1 MEGILGKRK
10 KMAYLKFL
18 PVRLYFVRIR
28 LTDVCHGSH
37 NKIKK
42 TSVATPCVRSSGI
55 EAANARRADSS
66 VKGCTNPITKYTFI
80 TRPKNGPDINA
91 QIISKKGG
99 SLWGFSPCWTDVR
112 LEDAGRAEVKVA
124 RRPPR

>member
-1 MEGILGKRK
+1 MKGILGRRQKLV
-10 KMAYLKFL
+10 YLKLL

-28 LTDVCHGSH
+28 STDVCHGSQS
-37 NKIKK
+37 KIKK
-42 TSVATPCVRSSGI
+42 ISVATPCVRSSGI

-99 SLWGFSPCWTDVR
+99 SLWGFSPWWTDGR
-112 LEDAGRAEVKVA
+112 LEDAERAEVKVA